1 MDRIDK
7 ASNDLSSIRQ
17 EGSIEDGSIF
27 TFEESCIS
35 ALVRKDVLTY
45 IGDFLANRDLDSWAF
60 LLNNGPDDFFM
71 LGGKINRRVNGRYRY
86 GFDTLFSNFRTSTS
100 NLVRIDLGISTDNQ
114 YVASTGPT

>member
-7 ASNDLSSIRQ
+7 ASNDLSSVGE
-17 EGSIEDGSIF
+17 EGSIEDGSIL

-35 ALVRKDVLTY
+35 ALLREAVLTY
-45 IGDFLANRDLDSWAF
+45 IGDFLANRDLDFWAF

-86 GFDTLFSNFRTSTS
+86 GFETLFSNFSTSTS
-100 NLVRIDLGISTDNQ
+100 NLVRIDLGISTDEQ
-114 YVASTGPT
+114 HAGLT